1 MRRRLT
7 ATIVAVVA
15 VCLVLAG
22 AVTIVL
28 TARATREATRRDL
41 VRQAQA
47 VSQGVLT
54 DELDSAKSTRVRLLQ
69 TLRPLLKLND
79 VEILFIGPAGAL
91 RDPVTKQATGP
102 PSGFTLAELRIPD
115 LQAGATVSGHHGG
128 LVFAAAPGHVT
139 TAAGI
144 SYTQVVLLTRTPN
157 SGLSVVGGWFLI
169 AAAISLAAAVIAGDR
184 LSRHFTR
191 PLVQAES
198 VTRRIAAGDLQSQVE
213 DPGHGVPELAS
224 LVASINTMADALAR
238 SRGLERQFLLSVSHD
253 LRTPLTSIRGYAEAI
268 ADGAVDDPKR
278 AATVIA
284 SESRRLERLVRDLL
298 DLAKLDAR
306 RFSLDLHR
314 VALAECARATTE
326 GFQPAA
332 EDAGLTLEVTAA
344 DEVAVSADT
353 DRLAQV
359 VANLIENASKFAVQ
373 RIRVGVAR
381 ANDELA
387 VLWVDDDGPGIAAAD
402 LPRVFER
409 LYTSSRTPAR
419 QVGSGL
425 GLAIVSELVG
435 AMGGSVRAE
444 SPLTPAGG
452 TRMVVTLRCWSELP
466 GGPVPPAAPQA
477 PPAVDHPAAAGP
489 PPRLA

>member
-7 ATIVAVVA
+7 VTIVAVVA

-22 AVTIVL
+22 AVTILL

-41 VRQAQA
+41 VRQSEA

-54 DELDSAKSTRVRLLQ
+54 DEIGSANRPRAVRLLQ

-79 VEILFIGPAGAL
+79 VEIFFIGPGGKL
-91 RDPVTKQATGP
+91 RDPVSNQLASP
-102 PSGFTLAELRIPD
+102 PPGFTTTQLDLPE
-115 LQAGATVSGHHGG
+115 LQAGATVSGHRGN
-128 LVFAAAPGHVT
+128 LVFAAAPAQLT
-139 TAAGI
+139 TAAGVPF
-144 SYTQVVLLTRTPN
+144 TQVVLLTRRPT
-157 SGLSVVGGWFLI
+157 SGLNVVGGWFLI

-191 PLVQAES
+191 PLEQAES
-198 VTRRIAAGDLQSQVE
+198 VTRRIAAGDFQGQVA
-213 DPGHGVPELAS
+213 DPGNSVPELAS
-224 LVASINTMADALAR
+224 LVTSINTMADALAR
-238 SRGLERQFLLSVSHD
+238 SRRLERQFLLSVSHD

-268 ADGAVDDPKR
+268 ADGAVDDPAR

-306 RFSLDLHR
+306 RFSLDLRR
-314 VALAECARATTE
+314 VDLADCAQATAA

-332 EDAGLTLEVTAA
+332 ADAGLSLDVAA
-344 DEVAVSADT
+344 DDEAPVSADA

-359 VANLIENASKFAVQ
+359 VANLIENASKFAASH
-373 RIRVGVAR
+373 IHVGVAR
-381 ANDELA
+381 ASDELA
-387 VLWVDDDGPGIAAAD
+387 VLWVDDDGPGIAAED
-402 LPRVFER
+402 LPQVFER

-425 GLAIVSELVG
+425 GLAIVSELVT

-444 SPLTPAGG
+444 SPLTASGG
-452 TRMVVTLRCWSELP
+452 TRVVVTLRLWSELP
-466 GGPVPPAAPQA
+466 RPSAPTA
-477 PPAVDHPAAAGP
+477 PPAPPAPLPTSAGP
-489 PPRLA
+489 PPVLS

>member
-1 MRRRLT
+1 VRRRLT
-7 ATIVAVVA
+7 ITIVAVVA
-15 VCLVLAG
+15 VCLLLAG
-22 AVTIVL
+22 AVTILL

-41 VRQAQA
+41 VGQAQA
-47 VSQGVLT
+47 VSQGILT
-54 DELDSAKSTRVRLLQ
+54 DEIGSTTRANALNLLKRLQ
-69 TLRPLLKLND
+69 PLLRIND
-79 VEILFIGPAGAL
+79 VEIFFIGPGGNV
-91 RDPVTKQATGP
+91 RDPGSKAVASP
-102 PSGFTLAELRIPD
+102 PPGFTTRELD
-115 LQAGATVSGHHGG
+115 LPALEAGATVSGHRGS
-128 LVFAAAPGHVT
+128 LVFAAAPAQVT
-139 TAAGI
+139 SAGGVPF
-144 SYTQVVLLTRTPN
+144 TQVVLLTRTPA
-157 SGLSVVGGWFLI
+157 SGLKVVGGWFLI

-191 PLVQAES
+191 PLEQAES
-198 VTRRIAAGDLQSQVE
+198 VTRRIAAGDLQGQVD
-213 DPGHGVPELAS
+213 DPGHAVPELAS
-224 LVASINTMADALAR
+224 LVTSINTMADALAR

-268 ADGAVDDPKR
+268 ADGAVDDPAR

-306 RFSLDLHR
+306 RFSLDVRR
-314 VALAECARATTE
+314 VDLAECAQATAAA
-326 GFQPAA
+326 FQPATA
-332 EDAGLTLEVTAA
+332 DAGLTLEVAA
-344 DEVAVSADT
+344 DDEIAVSADA

-359 VANLIENASKFAVQ
+359 VANLIENASKFAAQ

-381 ANDELA
+381 ASDELA
-387 VLWVDDDGPGIAAAD
+387 VLWVDDDGPGIAAGD

-444 SPLTPAGG
+444 SPLLDGGG
-452 TRMVVTLRCWSELP
+452 TRVVVTLRLWSELP
-466 GGPVPPAAPQA
+466 QPDQPVSPASPTRPVPPPLTDAP
-477 PPAVDHPAAAGP
+477 
-489 PPRLA
+489 R